1 VTAPSDDLPYPDR
14 ARGMTFLTLAAT
26 PTAVSCARQL
36 VRLTLS
42 RWGLAALAEDAELV
56 ISELV
61 TNAVQA
67 SGVTDPDAAW
77 GDLGGLAT
85 IQVRVLMYQ
94 ADIVI
99 EVWDRDP
106 GSPVRHDAA
115 SDEEGGRGLLIVTAL
130 CKEWDYFYAARGGK
144 VVWAELAV
152 PAELLTPAGL
162 PRRVRGLP
170 IVAGN
175 RTDPI
180 RDPGLLRRVHRGL
193 NDL

>member
-1 VTAPSDDLPYPDR
+1 VTTPSNQPPYPDR
-14 ARGMTFLTLAAT
+14 AQGMTFLTLAAT

-36 VRLTLS
+36 VHLTLN
-42 RWGLAALAEDAELV
+42 RWGLAALVEDAELV
-56 ISELV
+56 TSELI

-67 SGVTDPDAAW
+67 TGVTDPDAAW
-77 GDLGGLAT
+77 GDAGALAT

-94 ADIVI
+94 ASIVI

-106 GSPVRHDAA
+106 SAPVRHDAV
-115 SDEEGGRGLLIVTAL
+115 SDEEGGRGLMIVTAL

-152 PAELLTPAGL
+152 PAELPTPAGL
-162 PRRVRGLP
+162 PRRVRGMP
-170 IVAGN
+170 VVARN
-175 RTDPI
+175 RADFI

-193 NDL
+193 KDL